1 MKPAGSSH
9 AGGLLLAAFSLP
21 LGLSL
26 GSVTIPAE
34 LKTAVIRVAV
44 NATSC
49 SVTCGVGSRLEELC
63 ELSGAGQRRNC
74 TLQRSSCR
82 SSSLCGL
89 LHFTASVGKP
99 FQLICLDSEAVG
111 LGSGA
116 YRYRWRF
123 APGLIT
129 TNKLLLKP
137 LRSARPVLRSAAARE
152 ADAGTYQCDVQSLKD
167 LQVVKRIYF
176 GLRMIQEDLADL
188 DFYKSLT
195 WEQKLA
201 AKRPEGTA
209 RNSTKKEV
217 QRQKPSWQGKVWA
230 VYWVG
235 LGSGVLGGVLVS
247 LVASCLFRK
256 LWRRRAAKQ

>member
-1 MKPAGSSH
+1 
-9 AGGLLLAAFSLP
+9 LAAFSLP
-21 LGLSL
+21 LVLSL
-26 GSVTIPAE
+26 GTVTIPAE

-63 ELSGAGQRRNC
+63 DLSGAGERRNC
-74 TLQRSSCR
+74 TLRRSSCL
-82 SSSLCGL
+82 SSSLCGF
-89 LHFTASVGKP
+89 LHFTAAVGKP
-99 FQLICLDSEAVG
+99 FQLICLDSDAVG
-111 LGSGA
+111 FGSGA
-116 YRYRWRF
+116 YRCRWRF

-137 LRSARPVLRSAAARE
+137 LRGTRPVLGFAAARE
-152 ADAGTYQCDVQSLKD
+152 ADAGTYQCDVQSLKS

-176 GLRMIQEDLADL
+176 GLRLIQEDLADL

-201 AKRPEGTA
+201 AKKPAGAA
-209 RNSTKKEV
+209 RNGTGEEAR
-217 QRQKPSWQGKVWA
+217 RQKPFWQGKVLD

-235 LGSGVLGGVLVS
+235 LGSGVLGGVCLS
-247 LVASCLFRK
+247 LVASCLCRR